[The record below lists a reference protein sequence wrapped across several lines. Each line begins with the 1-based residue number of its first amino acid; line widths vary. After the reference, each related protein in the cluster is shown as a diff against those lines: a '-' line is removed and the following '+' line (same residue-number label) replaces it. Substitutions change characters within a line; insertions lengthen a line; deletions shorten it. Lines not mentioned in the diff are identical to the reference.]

1 MQKKKPI
8 FLFIIL
14 IFIIASGTALL
25 SKKMQFEQIN
35 LDKISKYDDSRIA
48 YQRVEKYTDVL
59 VDNSFE
65 SLLVIKDKKIYLI
78 SDGFDN
84 LSVVLQRK
92 FKLDVDQINIE
103 DGSLWENKINGKPDY
118 IRIMNRKQDVL
129 TNSNEEFVT
138 TNFGVFYKAVRDKFI
153 EQHVAKFRQL
163 MKNRNESS
171 LTITYKPIEAKI
183 NEQTIGAKNKK
194 YFSSAMAKSHD
205 QTIYYCEDAD
215 GDGVTETFTVTRN
228 DGFSWGYNSG
238 PNILFILGNTDKEIE
253 TMIGKLSNE
262 AIFGTV
268 DEEKN
273 TMKNFPK
280 QKDVIDMIES
290 IAPMDNYYQQ

>member
-1 MQKKKPI
+1 MQTRKHI
-8 FLFIIL
+8 FLLIIV
-14 IFIIASGTALL
+14 IFIISSGTALF
-25 SKKMQFEQIN
+25 SKKIQFEMIN
-35 LDKISKYDDSRIA
+35 LDKISKYDDNRIV

-65 SLLVIKDKKIYLI
+65 SLLVIKDRKIYLI

-84 LSVVLQRK
+84 LSVVMQRK
-92 FKLDVDQINIE
+92 FKMDVDQMNIE

-129 TNSNEEFVT
+129 TNSNEEFAT

-153 EQHVAKFRQL
+153 EQHVTKFRQL
-163 MKNRNESS
+163 MKNRNESY
-171 LTITYKPIEAKI
+171 LTIVYKPIEAKI
-183 NEQTIGAKNKK
+183 NEITLGAKNKK
-194 YFSSAMAKSHD
+194 YFSSAAAKSHD
-205 QTIYYCEDAD
+205 HTIYYCEDAD

-228 DGFSWGYNSG
+228 DGFTWGYNSG
-238 PNILFILGNTDKEIE
+238 PNIVFILGNTDKEVE

-262 AIFGTV
+262 AVFGTV

-290 IAPMDNYYQQ
+290 IAPMDNFYQ